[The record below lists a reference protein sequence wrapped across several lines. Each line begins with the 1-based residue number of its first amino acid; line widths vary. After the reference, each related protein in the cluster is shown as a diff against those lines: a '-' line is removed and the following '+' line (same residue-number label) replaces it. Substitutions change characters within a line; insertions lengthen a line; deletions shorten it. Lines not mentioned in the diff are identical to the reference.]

1 MAAAAVKFILFIRIY
16 KWPDIVEEDM
26 DGGLKAG
33 YGDPVAAQDCFVP
46 GNIDQLHYEWALFAT
61 QAKRLEGV
69 KVEHIGPSGISEH
82 ISRCLTTI

>member
-33 YGDPVAAQDCFVP
+33 YGDPVAAAGVCVCN
-46 GNIDQLHYEWALFAT
+46 G
-61 QAKRLEGV
+61 EG
-69 KVEHIGPSGISEH
+69 
-82 ISRCLTTI
+82 